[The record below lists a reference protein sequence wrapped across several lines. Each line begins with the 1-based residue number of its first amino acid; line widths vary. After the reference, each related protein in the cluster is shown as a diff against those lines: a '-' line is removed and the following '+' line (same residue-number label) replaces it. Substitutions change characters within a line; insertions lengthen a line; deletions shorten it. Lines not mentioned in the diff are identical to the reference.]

1 LDKKPVVLITGC
13 SSGIGLETAH
23 LLASH
28 GCQVFAT
35 MRDLKKAGP
44 LRERSKGLSL
54 EVLSLDVDQTT
65 SVQKTVQAVLKKTGR
80 IDVLV
85 NNAGWGAFGAIEE
98 FTNNE
103 VKAQF
108 ETNVF
113 GLMRVTRAVLPTM
126 RAQGSGRILNVS
138 SVAGHIT
145 FAGIGLY
152 SSTKHVVDA
161 ITESLR
167 LELRPFNIQVAA
179 IEPGQIHTQ
188 FKDNRRQNIA
198 FKNGKSL
205 YGKPLRGVL
214 EYGDRKSAK
223 APGPELVAKVI
234 WNALNDRRMSTRYPV
249 GSDARFYPFV
259 QRFLPDLLYD
269 KAMDFV
275 YSRFKR
281 VS

>member
-1 LDKKPVVLITGC
+1 
-13 SSGIGLETAH
+13 
-23 LLASH
+23 
-28 GCQVFAT
+28 
-35 MRDLKKAGP
+35 MRDLKKAGS

-54 EVLSLDVDQTT
+54 EVMPLDVDQTT
-65 SVQKTVQAVLKKTGR
+65 SVQKTVRSLLKKTGR
-80 IDVLV
+80 IDVLI

-98 FTNNE
+98 FTDAE
-103 VKAQF
+103 VKAQY

-126 RAQGSGRILNVS
+126 RSQGSGRILNVG

-152 SSTKHVVDA
+152 SSTKHVVNA

-167 LELRPFNIQVAA
+167 LELRPFNIQVTA
-179 IEPGQIHTQ
+179 IEPGQIHTR

-205 YGKPLRGVL
+205 YGKILQGVL

-223 APGPELVAKVI
+223 APGPEMVAKVI
-234 WNALNDRRMSTRYPV
+234 WKALNDRRMSTSYPV
-249 GSDARFYPFV
+249 GSDARFYPFI

-269 KAMDFV
+269 RVMDFV

-281 VS
+281 AS